1 MAAPKK
7 PSLTKSR
14 EDFDALKPLPT
25 NYGVRVNL
33 HFPEIDLKLLYRA
46 VAGRVEYPAGLEALK
61 VISRLYS
68 GANKQHL
75 QAA

>member
-7 PSLTKSR
+7 PSLTASR
-14 EDFDALKPLPT
+14 EAFDALKPLPT

-33 HFPEIDLKLLYRA
+33 HFSEINLKLLYRA

-61 VISRLYS
+61 VICRLYS
-68 GANKQHL
+68 GANKQ
-75 QAA
+75 QQPA